1 MRVLLA
7 ALLAATCWCGCSRR
21 ESPVE
26 LAIPVRT
33 SQLKMRVFQE
43 SVRTQGVVE
52 AAVHATISAVV
63 PGQLEKFQREENEAV
78 KAGELLFQS
87 DRKNLENACRL
98 ADDAYRIATERN
110 RTRQADV
117 ELARANLVK
126 AESDYQ
132 RNLKL
137 HGQQAISTSSFESFL
152 LAYQRAKLAL
162 TQAEAAVST
171 TEAEMTLAGTAQEI
185 ARKKLS
191 DSQVTAPFS
200 GIITAKL
207 RQENEFCAAGTPVLK
222 LEDPNSRRVCVVL
235 SSIHYPQVK
244 VGATQV
250 EIRRSGK
257 IVATVPVTRCSATI
271 DPLSRTFEVKADLPA
286 GIEVTSGE
294 LCEVKVIFAQR
305 NSPALP
311 EGALRFA
318 ADGKFTVFAVDAGRA
333 HAVDVRA
340 GVFADGFA
348 EIIDGAELAGKE
360 IIVSGQYF
368 VNDGSAVKVL
378 TE

>member
-1 MRVLLA
+1 
-7 ALLAATCWCGCSRR
+7 
-21 ESPVE
+21 
-26 LAIPVRT
+26 
-33 SQLKMRVFQE
+33 MRVFNE
-43 SVRTQGVVE
+43 SVTTQGVIE
-52 AAVHATISAVV
+52 PAVHATISAVV
-63 PGQLEKFQREENEAV
+63 PGRLEKFQLEENESV
-78 KAGELLFQS
+78 EAGELLFQS

-98 ADDAYRIATERN
+98 ADDAYRIATARN

-137 HGQQAISTSSFESFL
+137 HKQQAISTTSFESFS

-171 TEAEMTLAGTAQEI
+171 TEAEMTLAGTTQEI

-222 LEDPNSRRVCVVL
+222 LEDPSSRRVCVVL
-235 SSIHYPQVK
+235 SSIHYPQVH
-244 VGATQV
+244 VGTTKI
-250 EIRRSGK
+250 EIRRAGK
-257 IVATVPVTRCSATI
+257 IVTTVPVTRCSATI
-271 DPLSRTFEVKADLPA
+271 DPLSRTFEIKADLPA
-286 GIEVTSGE
+286 GIDVTSGE
-294 LCEVKVIFAQR
+294 LCEVKVIFASR
-305 NSPALP
+305 RSPALP

-318 ADGKFTVFAVDAGRA
+318 AEGKFTVFIVDSGRA
-333 HAVDVRA
+333 RA
-340 GVFADGFA
+340 INVSTGVFADGFA
-348 EIIDGAELAGKE
+348 EIIDGAELAEKE

-378 TE
+378 AE